1 MYFYKRYII
10 ICYYLPR
17 GIKKCT
23 INFSVVKLIFIFIS
37 SLNINKKIDKII
49 FKKIIIYFERLCLDI
64 RIIKNIILNDF
75 FL

>member
-1 MYFYKRYII
+1 MLLFVKRN
-10 ICYYLPR
+10 
-17 GIKKCT
+17 KKCT